1 MNEMKN
7 EGIIVREVP
16 RPRVGPVLEGVW
28 KYSQQ
33 PGDVCEPVSL
43 ASGRN
48 KTLEKEERKWGVTRI
63 PGWIP

>member
-1 MNEMKN
+1 MK
-7 EGIIVREVP
+7 GREVP
-16 RPRVGPVLEGVW
+16 RPRVGPVIERFW

-33 PGDVCEPVSL
+33 TGEVCEPVSS